1 MTQMFRLRSRR
12 APVSLAVLLLLALTL
27 GMGAPAL
34 AKKKKKGKDPEAV
47 LNGRVMNQTEEV
59 LRDVQVVL
67 RSQAG
72 EFEATASTDKKG
84 EFEIHVPK
92 PDGQY
97 LVHLAKEGY
106 ADFEA
111 ELLLT
116 ENEIQNID
124 FKLLDASVG
133 RQQDAIGAYNDG
145 AAAYSAGDMA
155 QAKTSFLEASELNP
169 ELPEPYL
176 GLAEVNLI
184 EEAFGEAAAA
194 VERYLTLRPGDERA
208 LRLAFDA
215 YRELGDEEK
224 VAELQAQLANTGM
237 ASGLAVTVFNEGAHA
252 TQAGELETAIT
263 KFREALSLDPKLIQA
278 HAALAT
284 VFYNLERYD
293 EALTAAEEVLVI
305 DPSHLQGL
313 RMRYLVHDAQ
323 NAQDQVMSSFEAYS
337 KVDPKGAAD
346 VLYQRADLDFRDGQT
361 DRAQAALLK
370 VLELFPDMAR
380 AHYTLGLTYASSN
393 TAKAR
398 KHLERFIEL
407 APDDP
412 EVDAARE
419 MMSYF

>member
-1 MTQMFRLRSRR
+1 MNPMSQLRSRR
-12 APVSLAVLLLLALTL
+12 APISLAVLLLLVLGL
-27 GMGAPAL
+27 GMGTPAL

-47 LNGRVMNQTEEV
+47 INGRVMNQAEEV
-59 LRDVQVVL
+59 LRDVQVVV

-72 EFEATASTDKKG
+72 EFETTASTDKKG
-84 EFEIHVPK
+84 EFEIHVPE
-92 PDGQY
+92 PDGNY
-97 LVHLAKEGY
+97 LVHLAKEGF

-111 ELLLT
+111 EILLT

-133 RQQDAIGAYNDG
+133 RQQDAISAYNEG
-145 AAAYSAGDMA
+145 ATAYSAGNMA
-155 QAKTSFLEASELNP
+155 EAKAGFLEASELNP

-176 GLAEVNLI
+176 GLADIYLDEG
-184 EEAFGEAAAA
+184 AAAEAAAA
-194 VERYLTLRPGDERA
+194 VERYLALRPGEERA

-215 YRELGDEEK
+215 YRALGDEAK
-224 VAELQAQLANTGM
+224 VAELQAQLAETGM

-252 TQAGELETAIT
+252 TQAGDLEKAIT
-263 KFREALSLDPKLIQA
+263 KFREALRLDPELVQA

-293 EALTAAEEVLVI
+293 EALEAANAVIEI

-313 RMRYLVHDAQ
+313 RMRFLVHDAQ
-323 NAQDQVMSSFEAYS
+323 NDQTAVLASFEAYS
-337 KVDPKGAAD
+337 EVDPEGAAD

-380 AHYTLGLTYASSN
+380 AHYTLGLTYASSD

-412 EVDAARE
+412 EVAAAKE

>member
-1 MTQMFRLRSRR
+1 MNPMFRLRNRR
-12 APVSLAVLLLLALTL
+12 APITLAVLLLLTL
-27 GMGAPAL
+27 GLGVGSPAF

-47 LNGRVMNQTEEV
+47 INGRVMNQAEEV
-59 LRDVQVVL
+59 LRDVQVMV

-72 EFEATASTDKKG
+72 GFETTASTNKKG

-92 PDGQY
+92 PDGNY

-111 ELLLT
+111 EILLT

-155 QAKTSFLEASELNP
+155 KAKAGFLEASELNP

-176 GLAEVNLI
+176 GLADIYLDEG
-184 EEAFGEAAAA
+184 AAAEAAAA
-194 VERYLTLRPGDERA
+194 VDRYLTLRPGDERA

-215 YRELGDEEK
+215 YRELGNQEK
-224 VAELQAQLANTGM
+224 VAELQAQLAETGM

-252 TQAGELETAIT
+252 TQAGDLDLAIT
-263 KFREALSLDPKLIQA
+263 KFREALSLNPELVQA

-293 EALTAAEEVLVI
+293 EALAAADAVI
-305 DPSHLQGL
+305 AIEPSHLQGL
-313 RMRYLVHDAQ
+313 RMRYLVHDALDRQ
-323 NAQDQVMSSFEAYS
+323 TELMASFDAYS
-337 KVDPKGAAD
+337 KVDPEGAAD

-370 VLELFPDMAR
+370 ILELFPEMAR
-380 AHYTLGLTYASSN
+380 AHYTLGLTYASSD

-398 KHLERFIEL
+398 VHLERFIEL

-412 EVDAARE
+412 EVAAAKE

>member
-1 MTQMFRLRSRR
+1 MNPMSRLRSRR
-12 APVSLAVLLLLALTL
+12 APISLAVLLLLVLGL
-27 GMGAPAL
+27 GMGTPAL

-47 LNGRVMNQTEEV
+47 INGRVMNQAEEV
-59 LRDVQVVL
+59 LRDVQVVV

-72 EFEATASTDKKG
+72 EFETTASTDKKG
-84 EFEIHVPK
+84 EFEIHVPE
-92 PDGQY
+92 PDGNY
-97 LVHLAKEGY
+97 LVHLAKEGF

-111 ELLLT
+111 EILLT

-133 RQQDAIGAYNDG
+133 RQQDAISAYNEG
-145 AAAYSAGDMA
+145 ATAYSAGNMA
-155 QAKTSFLEASELNP
+155 EAKAGFLEASELNP

-176 GLAEVNLI
+176 GLADIYLDEG
-184 EEAFGEAAAA
+184 AAAEAAAA
-194 VERYLTLRPGDERA
+194 VERYLALRPGEERA

-215 YRELGDEEK
+215 YRALGDEAK
-224 VAELQAQLANTGM
+224 VAELQAQLAETGM

-252 TQAGELETAIT
+252 TQAGDLEKAIT
-263 KFREALSLDPKLIQA
+263 KFREALRLDPELVQA

-293 EALTAAEEVLVI
+293 EALEAANAVIEI

-313 RMRYLVHDAQ
+313 RMRFLVHDAQ
-323 NAQDQVMSSFEAYS
+323 NDQTAVLASFEAYS
-337 KVDPKGAAD
+337 EVDPEGAAD

-361 DRAQAALLK
+361 DRARAALLK

-380 AHYTLGLTYASSN
+380 AHYTLGLTYASSD

-412 EVDAARE
+412 EVAAAKE